1 MGELL
6 LREYSSGYSSSCDEA
21 IFGVPKASLNMFWE
35 YSPST
40 ANIASDWLRAESSP
54 VNEEEIKIKM
64 VDRVVTSLYSEGA
77 DLFVDL
83 WEAQPCLWDPE

>member
-1 MGELL
+1 M
-6 LREYSSGYSSSCDEA
+6 LREYSSGYSSNRDEA
-21 IFGVPKASLNMFWE
+21 IFGAQKASLNMFWE
-35 YSPST
+35 YSPSS

-64 VDRVVTSLYSEGA
+64 DDSVDTSLAWEGT

-83 WEAQPCLWDPE
+83 WEAQPCP